1 MSQRGFVVWF
11 TGLSGAGKSTLA
23 AMLAGEISR
32 RGVHVETLDGDEVR
46 THLSKGLGFSKEDR
60 DTNIRRIG
68 YVAKLIARAG
78 SCAITAAI
86 SPYRE
91 IRDEQ
96 RRAAQGRFCE
106 VYCSCP
112 IEALSARDAKGL
124 YKKAL
129 AGEIKNFTGVDD
141 PYEAPTNADVV
152 VETDKETKEQSL
164 AKILAKLE
172 ELGYVPRASVV
183 EAAEGAAHGKRLVLP
198 HGGELVDRWVHGAG
212 EKERLVEKAKS
223 LPAIV
228 LDERAA
234 ADVENI
240 AVGAFSPLKGFMTSK
255 DYLRVVREMRLENGL
270 VWSVPIALA
279 VSQAQAEQ
287 IRIGA
292 EVALRMPDG
301 RNVGILEVSD
311 KYVPD
316 KELEA
321 REVYRTTEDKHPGVA
336 YLKSSGDVYV
346 GGEIRVWERPF
357 APEFPAYHRDPA
369 QTRELFQS
377 RGWHT
382 VVGFQTRNPIHR
394 AHEYITKC
402 ALEICDGLMIHPLV
416 GATKSDDIPAQVRMK
431 CYEVLL
437 EKYYPK
443 DRAVLS
449 VYPAAMRYGGPR
461 EAIFHAMARKNYG
474 CSHFIVGRD
483 HAGVGNYYGTYDAQK
498 IFETFSTSELG
509 ITPLNFENAFFSML
523 VGTMGTGKTAPGDA
537 STQVSLSGTKVR
549 DLLRAGQLPPPE
561 FSRPEVA
568 QILIDSMKGG

>member
-1 MSQRGFVVWF
+1 MSQSGFVVWF
-11 TGLSGAGKSTLA
+11 TGLSGSGKSTLA
-23 AMLAGEISR
+23 AMLAAEIAR

-46 THLSKGLGFSKEDR
+46 LHLSKGLGFSKEDR

-78 SCAITAAI
+78 GCAITAAI

-91 IRDEQ
+91 IRSEQ
-96 RRAAQGRFCE
+96 RRAASGRFCE
-106 VYCSCP
+106 VYCACP
-112 IEALSARDAKGL
+112 IDALTARDAKGL

-141 PYEAPTNADVV
+141 PYEAPTEPDVV
-152 VETDKETKEQSL
+152 VETDKESKDQSL
-164 AKILAKLE
+164 AKIVAKLE
-172 ELGYVPRASVV
+172 ELGFIHRGVDAPARAQ
-183 EAAEGAAHGKRLVLP
+183 AHHRKLVTP
-198 HGGELVDRWVHGAG
+198 HGGELVDRWVRGA
-212 EKERLVEKAKS
+212 EKEKLAEKAKS
-223 LPAIV
+223 LPAV
-228 LDERAA
+228 TLDERAA

-270 VWSVPIALA
+270 VWSVPVTLA
-279 VSQAQAEQ
+279 ISAAEAES
-287 IRIGA
+287 IRVGG
-292 EVALRMPDG
+292 ELALRVPDG
-301 RNVGILEVSD
+301 RVVAVMEVSD
-311 KYVPD
+311 KFVPD

-336 YLKSSGDVYV
+336 YLKASGDVYV
-346 GGEIRVWERPF
+346 GGEIRVLERPLS
-357 APEFPAYHRDPA
+357 PEFPSYHRDPA
-369 QTRELFQS
+369 KTRELFES
-377 RGWHT
+377 RGWAT

-402 ALEICDGLMIHPLV
+402 ALEICDGLLIHPLV
-416 GATKSDDIPAQVRMK
+416 GATKSDDIPAPVRMK
-431 CYEVLL
+431 CYEILL
-437 EKYYPK
+437 ERYYPK

-461 EAIFHAMARKNYG
+461 EAIFHALARKNYG

-483 HAGVGNYYGTYDAQK
+483 HAGVGSYYGTYDAQK
-498 IFETFSTSELG
+498 IFEQFAPSELG
-509 ITPLNFENAFFSML
+509 ITPLTFENAFYSTA
-523 VGTMGTGKTAPGDA
+523 VGTMGTAKTAPGDA
-537 STQVSLSGTKVR
+537 STQISLSGTKVR
-549 DLLRAGQLPPPE
+549 DMLRAGQLPPPE

>member
-1 MSQRGFVVWF
+1 MSHSGFVVWF
-11 TGLSGAGKSTLA
+11 TGLSGSGKSTLA
-23 AMLAGEISR
+23 AMLAGEIAR

-46 THLSKGLGFSKEDR
+46 MHLSKGLGFSKEDR

-68 YVAKLIARAG
+68 FVAKLIARSGA
-78 SCAITAAI
+78 CAITAAI

-91 IRDEQ
+91 IRAEQ
-96 RRAAQGRFCE
+96 RRAAGGRFCE

-141 PYEAPTNADVV
+141 PYEAPEKPEVIV
-152 VETDKETKEQSL
+152 QTDQETKEQSL
-164 AKILAKLE
+164 AKIIAKLE
-172 ELGYVPRASVV
+172 ELDYIHHAVTSR
-183 EAAEGAAHGKRLVLP
+183 EAQTVAKRLVAP
-198 HGGELVDRWVHGAG
+198 HGGELIDRWAHGAA
-212 EKERLVEKAKS
+212 KEQLAERAKTLS
-223 LPAIV
+223 AIT
-228 LDERAA
+228 LDERGA

-270 VWSVPIALA
+270 VWSVPITLA
-279 VSQAQAEQ
+279 VSHQLAES
-287 IRIGA
+287 IRVGA

-301 RNVGILEVSD
+301 RNVAVLEVSD
-311 KYVPD
+311 KFVPD

-336 YLKSSGDVYV
+336 YLKSSGDVYI
-346 GGEIRVWERPF
+346 GGEIRVLERPF
-357 APEFPAYHRDPA
+357 SPEFPAYHRDPA

-377 RGWHT
+377 RGFAT
-382 VVGFQTRNPIHR
+382 VAGFQTRNPIHR

-416 GATKSDDIPAQVRMK
+416 GATKSDDIPAVVRMK

-437 EKYYPK
+437 ENYYPK
-443 DRAVLS
+443 DRVLLS

-483 HAGVGNYYGTYDAQK
+483 HAGVGNYYGTYDAQL
-498 IFETFSTSELG
+498 IFDEFEPGELG
-509 ITPLNFENAFFSML
+509 IEPMFFEHAFFCRVCGSMA
-523 VGTMGTGKTAPGDA
+523 TPKTCPHGGDDH
-537 STQVSLSGTKVR
+537 VFLSGTKVR
-549 DLLRAGQLPPPE
+549 ELLANGDLPPVE
-561 FSRPEVA
+561 FTRPEVA
-568 QILIDSMKGG
+568 EVLIQAYRAS